1 MLPKVALVQGLY
13 YLATGLWPIFHI
25 NSFLLVTGPKTD
37 LWLVKTVGILVAVIG
52 AVLLSSSRS
61 RRITDEIIL
70 LAGGSALG
78 LVIIDVVYA
87 RQISSVYL
95 ADAAAEL
102 CLVALWA
109 IGRSRA

>member
-25 NSFLLVTGPKTD
+25 KSFLLVTGPKAD

-52 AVLLSSSRS
+52 AVLLSASRS
-61 RRITDEIIL
+61 RRISEEIIL
-70 LAGGSALG
+70 LAAGSALG
-78 LVIIDVVYA
+78 LAIIDVVYA
-87 RQISSVYL
+87 RQSSSVYL

-109 IGRSRA
+109 IGRARA

>member
-52 AVLLSSSRS
+52 TVLLSASRS
-61 RRITDEIIL
+61 RRISDEIIL
-70 LAGGSALG
+70 LATGSALG
-78 LVIIDVVYA
+78 LAIVDVVYA

-102 CLVALWA
+102 GLVALWA
-109 IGRSRA
+109 IGRARA